1 MKYYAINTHNKNLRN
16 LICTSMF
23 TVALSV
29 TAKN

>member
-1 MKYYAINTHNKNLRN
+1 MKYYVINTKINLRN

-23 TVALSV
+23 IVALSV